1 MPPKSNQLTL
11 DFEKLTEKTLQPVLK
26 KFQKGGYTVIK
37 VDAPNKA
44 KRESGFLIKNF
55 TLTFEDEQQI
65 LVRVK
70 AGGTIFQVKLNN
82 RVIPIKHVDDMEKA
96 IYEISNYLYDNAKA
110 FARAK
115 AQRERR
121 KLKPP
126 SPSITTTRKEK
137 LEKAKADLEAVSL
150 NNADME
156 KQISENS
163 VLLNNLEKEAEELS
177 DALSAE
183 LEKTKKLEAQIRELE
198 YLSGV

>member
-11 DFEKLTEKTLQPVLK
+11 DFEKLTEKALQPVLK
-26 KFQKGGYTVIK
+26 KFQKAGYTVVK

-82 RVIPIKHVDDMEKA
+82 RVVPIKHVDDMEKA
-96 IYEISNYLYDNAKA
+96 ITEIANYLYDNAKA

-126 SPSITTTRKEK
+126 APSITTTRKEK
-137 LEKAKADLEAVSL
+137 IEKAKADLEAISQ
-150 NNADME
+150 NNADLE
-156 KQISENS
+156 KQLAESNS
-163 VLLNNLEKEAEELS
+163 TITDSQTKLEVAERYLAQER
-177 DALSAE
+177 A
-183 LEKTKKLEAQIRELE
+183 KTASLEAQISQLQKAQ
-198 YLSGV
+198 GA

>member
-11 DFEKLTEKTLQPVLK
+11 NFEKLTEKALQPVLK
-26 KFQKGGYTVIK
+26 KFQRAGYTVVK
-37 VDAPNKA
+37 VDAPNRA

-82 RVIPIKHVDDMEKA
+82 RVVPIKYVDDMERA
-96 IYEISNYLYDNAKA
+96 IGEIADYLYDNAKA
-110 FARAK
+110 FSRAK

-126 SPSITTTRKEK
+126 APSITTTRKEK
-137 LEKAKADLEAVSL
+137 IEKAKADLEVISQ
-150 NNADME
+150 NNADLE
-156 KQISENS
+156 KQLAESNILISDNQAK
-163 VLLNNLEKEAEELS
+163 LDAAERSL
-177 DALSAE
+177 AAE
-183 LEKTKKLEAQIRELE
+183 RAKTANLEAQIAQLQKAQ
-198 YLSGV
+198 GA

>member
-1 MPPKSNQLTL
+1 MPPKSSQLTL

-26 KFQKGGYTVIK
+26 KFQKAGYPVVK

-65 LVRVK
+65 LVRIK

-82 RVIPIKHVDDMEKA
+82 RVVPIKHVDDMEKA
-96 IYEISNYLYDNAKA
+96 ISEIANYLYDNAKA

-121 KLKPP
+121 KIKPP
-126 SPSITTTRKEK
+126 APAITTTRKEK
-137 LEKAKADLEAVSL
+137 LEKTKADLEEISQ
-150 NNADME
+150 NNADLE
-156 KQISENS
+156 KQLAETTALNS
-163 VLLNNLEKEAEELS
+163 GNQ
-177 DALSAE
+177 
-183 LEKTKKLEAQIRELE
+183 TKLEDAERALASERARTSDLESQIAKLQKVQ
-198 YLSGV
+198 GA

>member
-11 DFEKLTEKTLQPVLK
+11 DFEQLTEKTLQPVLK
-26 KFQKGGYTVIK
+26 KFQKAGYTVVK

-82 RVIPIKHVDDMEKA
+82 RVVPIKHVDDMEKA
-96 IYEISNYLYDNAKA
+96 ISEIANYLYDNAKA

-126 SPSITTTRKEK
+126 APTITTTRKEK
-137 LEKAKADLEAVSL
+137 IEKAKADLEAISQ
-150 NNADME
+150 NNADLE
-156 KQISENS
+156 KQLAESNS
-163 VLLNNLEKEAEELS
+163 TITDSQTKLEAAERSLAQER
-177 DALSAE
+177 A
-183 LEKTKKLEAQIRELE
+183 KTASLEAQIAQLQKAQ
-198 YLSGV
+198 GA

>member
-11 DFEKLTEKTLQPVLK
+11 DFEKLTEKSLQPILK
-26 KFQKGGYTVIK
+26 RFQKVGYPVSK
-37 VDAPNKA
+37 VDAPNKG

-70 AGGTIFQVKLNN
+70 AGGTIYQVKLNN
-82 RVIPIKHVDDMEKA
+82 RVVPIRHVDDMEKA
-96 IYEISNYLYDNAKA
+96 INEICDLMYDNAKA

-121 KLKPP
+121 KIKPP
-126 SPSITTTRKEK
+126 APAITTTRKEK
-137 LEKAKADLEAVSL
+137 LEKTKADLEMISQ

-156 KQISENS
+156 KQLAESNS
-163 VLLNNLEKEAEELS
+163 LIGDNRIKLEDAERSL
-177 DALSAE
+177 AAE
-183 LEKTKKLEAQIRELE
+183 KAKTANLEAQIAQLQKAQ
-198 YLSGV
+198 GA

>member
-1 MPPKSNQLTL
+1 MPPKSGQITL
-11 DFEKLTEKTLQPVLK
+11 DFDKLTEKSLQPIIK
-26 KFQKGGYTVIK
+26 KFKKGGSEIVK

-55 TLTFEDEQQI
+55 TLTFEDGQQV

-82 RVIPIKHVDDMEKA
+82 RVVPVKHVDNIDKA
-96 IYEISNYLYDNAKA
+96 VIEIADYVYDNAKA

-126 SPSITTTRKEK
+126 TPAITTTRKEK
-137 LEKAKADLEAVSL
+137 IEKAKADLEVVSQ
-150 NNADME
+150 NNADLE
-156 KQISENS
+156 KQLMESNAAISDSQAKLDAAERS
-163 VLLNNLEKEAEELS
+163 LAQERTKTANLEARI
-177 DALSAE
+177 
-183 LEKTKKLEAQIRELE
+183 AQLQKAQ
-198 YLSGV
+198 GV

>member
-26 KFQKGGYTVIK
+26 KFQKAGYTVVK

-82 RVIPIKHVDDMEKA
+82 RVVPIKHVDDMEKA
-96 IYEISNYLYDNAKA
+96 ISEIANYLYDNAKA

-126 SPSITTTRKEK
+126 APSITTTRKEK
-137 LEKAKADLEAVSL
+137 IEKAKADLEAISQ
-150 NNADME
+150 NNADLE
-156 KQISENS
+156 KQLAESNS
-163 VLLNNLEKEAEELS
+163 TITDSQTKLEAAERSL
-177 DALSAE
+177 AQ
-183 LEKTKKLEAQIRELE
+183 EKAKTASLEAQIAQLQKAQ
-198 YLSGV
+198 GA

>member
-26 KFQKGGYTVIK
+26 KFQKGGYTVVK
-37 VDAPNKA
+37 VDAPNRA

-55 TLTFEDEQQI
+55 TLIFEDEQQI

-82 RVIPIKHVDDMEKA
+82 RVVPIKHVDDMEKA
-96 IYEISNYLYDNAKA
+96 IYEMCNYMYDNAKA

-126 SPSITTTRKEK
+126 APSITTTRKEK
-137 LEKAKADLEAVSL
+137 IEKAKADLEDISQ
-150 NNADME
+150 NNADLE
-156 KQISENS
+156 KQLAESNATIADCQTK
-163 VLLNNLEKEAEELS
+163 LEVAERSL
-177 DALSAE
+177 AQ
-183 LEKTKKLEAQIRELE
+183 EKAKTANLEAQIAQLQKAQ
-198 YLSGV
+198 GA

>member
-11 DFEKLTEKTLQPVLK
+11 NFEKLTEKALQPILK
-26 KFQKGGYTVIK
+26 KFQKVGHTVAK

-55 TLTFEDEQQI
+55 TLTFEDDQQI

-82 RVIPIKHVDDMEKA
+82 RVVPIKHVDDLEKA
-96 IYEISNYLYDNAKA
+96 INEIADYLYDNAKA
-110 FARAK
+110 FAKAK

-126 SPSITTTRKEK
+126 TPSITTTRKEK
-137 LEKAKADLEAVSL
+137 IEKAKADLEAVSK
-150 NNADME
+150 NNSDLE
-156 KQISENS
+156 KQLAESNILITDNQTK
-163 VLLNNLEKEAEELS
+163 LEAAERSL
-177 DALSAE
+177 AV
-183 LEKTKKLEAQIRELE
+183 EKTKTANLEAQIAKLQKAQ
-198 YLSGV
+198 GA

>member
-11 DFEKLTEKTLQPVLK
+11 DFEKLTEKALQPILK
-26 KFQKGGYTVIK
+26 KFQKAGYPVIK

-82 RVIPIKHVDDMEKA
+82 RVVPIKHVDDMEKA
-96 IYEISNYLYDNAKA
+96 ISEIANYLYDNAKA
-110 FARAK
+110 FAKVK
-115 AQRERR
+115 AQRDRR

-126 SPSITTTRKEK
+126 APSITTTRK
-137 LEKAKADLEAVSL
+137 
-150 NNADME
+150 
-156 KQISENS
+156 
-163 VLLNNLEKEAEELS
+163 
-177 DALSAE
+177 
-183 LEKTKKLEAQIRELE
+183 
-198 YLSGV
+198 

>member
-11 DFEKLTEKTLQPVLK
+11 DFEKLTEKSLQPILK
-26 KFQKGGYTVIK
+26 RFQKVGYPVSK
-37 VDAPNKA
+37 VDAPNKG

-70 AGGTIFQVKLNN
+70 AGGTIYQVKLNN
-82 RVIPIKHVDDMEKA
+82 RVVPIRHVDDMEKA
-96 IYEISNYLYDNAKA
+96 INEICDLMYDNAKA

-121 KLKPP
+121 KIKPP
-126 SPSITTTRKEK
+126 APAITTTRKEK
-137 LEKAKADLEAVSL
+137 LEKTKADLEMISQ

-156 KQISENS
+156 KQLAESNS
-163 VLLNNLEKEAEELS
+163 LIADNRTKLEDAERSL
-177 DALSAE
+177 AAE
-183 LEKTKKLEAQIRELE
+183 KAKTANLEAQIAQLQKAQ
-198 YLSGV
+198 GA